1 MKKNLYRQT
10 WHSSATLCAS
20 FCISPHVYPTK
31 SNRVY
36 RLTLLFV
43 GTTEKK
49 PKFKIQGLIMVLAK
63 KVLKYK
69 GQIVF
74 EEIAMFPFGN
84 LVLSN

>member
-1 MKKNLYRQT
+1 
-10 WHSSATLCAS
+10 
-20 FCISPHVYPTK
+20 
-31 SNRVY
+31 
-36 RLTLLFV
+36 
-43 GTTEKK
+43 
-49 PKFKIQGLIMVLAK
+49 MVLAK